1 MSIDKD
7 KIQKKFREITVTQ
20 LRINIAMN
28 ALDEMLEA
36 MPKVTAW
43 RGWRYPGWSDEE
55 IIFFRDLLYMHGGY
69 RRYRKNKKP
78 PTTLLP
84 RTESPEERTSNTPT
98 QATKA

>member
-7 KIQKKFREITVTQ
+7 KIQKKFHEIAGTQ

-36 MPKVTAW
+36 MPKMTAW
-43 RGWRYPGWSDEE
+43 RGGRYPGWSDEE
-55 IIFFRDLLYMHGGY
+55 IIFFRDLLYMHGGW
-69 RRYRKNKKP
+69 RRYRKNKKS

-84 RTESPEERTSNTPT
+84 RDGSSYWRERTPIDR
-98 QATKA
+98 AYEK

>member
-55 IIFFRDLLYMHGGY
+55 IVYFRDLLYMHGGY

>member
-1 MSIDKD
+1 MNIDKD
-7 KIQKKFREITVTQ
+7 KIQKKFREIAVTQ

-28 ALDEMLEA
+28 ALDEMLEV

-55 IIFFRDLLYMHGGY
+55 IVYFRDLLYMHGGW
-69 RRYRKNKKP
+69 RRYRKNKKA

-84 RTESPEERTSNTPT
+84 RTESPEERTINALT
-98 QATKA
+98 QATKT

>member
-1 MSIDKD
+1 MNIDKD
-7 KIQKKFREITVTQ
+7 KIQKKFHEVNTSQ

-43 RGWRYPGWSDEE
+43 RGWRYPGWTDEE

-84 RTESPEERTSNTPT
+84 HDGSSHWRERTPIDR
-98 QATKA
+98 AYEK

>member
-55 IIFFRDLLYMHGGY
+55 IVFFRDLLYMHGGY